1 MKRVFVGL
9 LLKGRVH
16 SVHFKNLFL
25 LVLCAKLTS
34 TVRKKIQRNKDTVC
48 KRRDGEGAV
57 TVNKRTVSP
66 DHLCLRVNPVYF
78 IFKLM

>member
-9 LLKGRVH
+9 RLKGRVH

-25 LVLCAKLTS
+25 LVLSAKLTY
-34 TVRKKIQRNKDTVC
+34 TVRKKYKEIKIC
-48 KRRDGEGAV
+48 KRRDGEGVV

-78 IFKLM
+78 ILS